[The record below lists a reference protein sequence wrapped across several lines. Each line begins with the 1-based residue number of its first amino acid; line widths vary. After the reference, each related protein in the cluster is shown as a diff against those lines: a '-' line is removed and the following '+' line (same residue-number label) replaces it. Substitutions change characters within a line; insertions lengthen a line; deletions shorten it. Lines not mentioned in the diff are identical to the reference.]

1 MALRQQGRSVMA
13 TTLEMNSLRA
23 MLLLLVLLIAQWLVL
38 HHSVV
43 HLFHDASESC
53 QLFIQAEQPC
63 GGVSPLDADL
73 FPLATL
79 ALYLLPL
86 SASLFSP
93 VLTHSFSARAP
104 PSLL

>member
-1 MALRQQGRSVMA
+1 MALRQQSRSVMA

-38 HHSVV
+38 NHSVD
-43 HLFHDASESC
+43 HLFHKSSVAC
-53 QLFIQAEQPC
+53 QFFLQAEQPC

-73 FPLATL
+73 FPLASL
-79 ALYLLPL
+79 ALSLLPL
-86 SASLFSP
+86 SAPLFSP
-93 VLTHSFSARAP
+93 ELTHSFSARAP